1 MKITFFMQLSW
12 NKVTFIATVI
22 GISFFVSE
30 KTRNVYCC
38 SHYFLSVCIHKVAFF
53 FKRQKTW
60 KKKKNT
66 WIINAK
72 SLSNLFYYWNLPCDT
87 FIIHFF
93 VEIVYL
99 FMGII
104 YAILSA
110 FNFGVL
116 FCIFHQIYLFFL
128 LDPLLKSNTLIFAYI
143 NKQTNRNP
151 IKNNFLKFYLRM
163 VW

>member
-1 MKITFFMQLSW
+1 MNFNTSFKNFQKKNNYIIMKITFFMQLSW

-22 GISFFVSE
+22 GISFF
-30 KTRNVYCC
+30 
-38 SHYFLSVCIHKVAFF
+38 CIRKNKECILLQPLFFKCLHSQSGFFF

-104 YAILSA
+104 YAVLSA

-116 FCIFHQIYLFFL
+116 FCIFNQIYLFSFFWI
-128 LDPLLKSNTLIFAYI
+128 PC
-143 NKQTNRNP
+143 
-151 IKNNFLKFYLRM
+151 
-163 VW
+163 

>member
-1 MKITFFMQLSW
+1 MNFNTSFKNFQKKNNYIIMKITFFMQLSW

-72 SLSNLFYYWNLPCDT
+72 SLGNLFYYWNLPCDT
-87 FIIHFF
+87 FIDIHFF

-116 FCIFHQIYLFFL
+116 FCIFHQIYLFFSFGS
-128 LDPLLKSNTLIFAYI
+128 PVK
-143 NKQTNRNP
+143 
-151 IKNNFLKFYLRM
+151 IKHFNFCI
-163 VW
+163 

>member
-1 MKITFFMQLSW
+1 MNFNTSFKNIQKKNNYIIIKTTFFMQLSW
-12 NKVTFIATVI
+12 NKVTFIVTVI

-53 FKRQKTW
+53 FLSGKKLER
-60 KKKKNT
+60 KKKNT

-72 SLSNLFYYWNLPCDT
+72 SLGNLFYYWNLPCDT

-116 FCIFHQIYLFFL
+116 FCIFNQIYLFSFFWI
-128 LDPLLKSNTLIFAYI
+128 PC
-143 NKQTNRNP
+143 
-151 IKNNFLKFYLRM
+151 
-163 VW
+163 